1 MGLWMDQTARGWLVY
16 SMTHSPLQL
25 GLVTAARGVPM
36 LFFGLVAGVV
46 ADRYSRKVQLTIS
59 AATEAFFSLVLATLV
74 LTGRVEVW
82 HIYATGILTGTA
94 QAFSVPARMALVN
107 DLVPKDKLLN
117 PVALMS
123 AAFNVARGIGPALA
137 GILIT
142 YFGVSGSYYVEA
154 VLAATAAM
162 FTLQIKV
169 PEAAKAALRKQAQA
183 KASYV
188 ASTLEA
194 LKYVAADRLMLG
206 LMILGLAPMVLAM
219 PFTSLFPLFAVDIL
233 KVDAVG
239 QGLLLSSLGVGALAG
254 ALTMASRK
262 GGPMG
267 KTMLL
272 GGIAFGLALCFFAYS
287 PWMVFSMSMT
297 FVAGVA
303 NTTFTTQ
310 NQTAV
315 QLMAPGHMRGR
326 ILSIYLTNRALTPI
340 GTSMAGVLATFFG
353 GPGAVLI
360 MGLAT
365 VALVVVLWAAIPR
378 IAAMGSPEAGATSP
392 SAPPQ

>member
-1 MGLWMDQTARGWLVY
+1 MDQTARGWLVY
-16 SMTHSPLQL
+16 SMTHSPMQL
-25 GLVTAARGVPM
+25 GLVTAARGVP
-36 LFFGLVAGVV
+36 LLVFGLVAGVV
-46 ADRYSRKVQLTIS
+46 ADRYSRKIQLTVS
-59 AATEAFFSLVLATLV
+59 AATEAFLSLVLATLV
-74 LTGRVEVW
+74 FTGRVEVW
-82 HIYATGILTGTA
+82 HIYVTGVLAGTA
-94 QAFSVPARMALVN
+94 QAFSTPARMALVN

-137 GILIT
+137 GLLIT

-154 VLAATAAM
+154 VLAASAAI

-169 PEAAKAALRKQAQA
+169 PEAAKAALRRQAQA

-188 ASTLEA
+188 ASTLEG
-194 LKYVAADRLMLG
+194 LRYVASDRLMLG
-206 LMILGLAPMVLAM
+206 LMILCLAPMVLAM

-254 ALTMASRK
+254 ALAIASRK
-262 GGPMG
+262 GGPIG

-272 GGIAFGLALCFFAYS
+272 GAIAFGLALCFFAYS
-287 PWMVFSMSMT
+287 PWMVFSMAMT

-315 QLMAPGHMRGR
+315 QLMAPSHLRGR

-340 GTSMAGVLATFFG
+340 GTSLAGILATFFG

-360 MGLAT
+360 MGLST
-365 VALVVVLWAAIPR
+365 IALVVVLWAAVPR
-378 IAAMGSPEAGATSP
+378 IAAMGTPEAASTSP
-392 SAPPQ
+392 SEPPQ